1 MDNSNSSVMSE
12 MTQEVAKRRSGR
24 LRIQKRDGAELN
36 LFFEAGKLVHA
47 QVGWTFGLAAVQE
60 VLTWQNYTVVFTA
73 GIAAPIR
80 SIGDEDRAK
89 LEQGSVVEETKYSVP
104 VKLDGYFYAEKHT
117 TAELSDFEA
126 RVLAN
131 ANGTSFED
139 LLSLTEFNLS
149 TLENLIKQLMAKK
162 LLTVEKSP
170 ATPERLKGLRLRKK
184 EPKAKGLLGMFGKKP
199 VELTD
204 LEFQV
209 YDVLNGAVT
218 LWDIHLNLGLAREQV
233 WEAYVSLKKR
243 DLVEN
248 LN

>member
-1 MDNSNSSVMSE
+1 MNNPNSSLMSE
-12 MTQEVAKRRSGR
+12 MTQEAAKRRTGR
-24 LRIQKRDGAELN
+24 LHIQKRDGAELN
-36 LFFEAGKLVHA
+36 LFYDAGLLVHA
-47 QVGWTFGLAAVQE
+47 QFGWTFGLAAVQE
-60 VLTWQNYTVVFTA
+60 ALYWQNYTISFTE
-73 GIAAPIR
+73 GVAAPIK
-80 SIGDEDRAK
+80 SMGAEDRAK
-89 LEQGSVVEETKYSVP
+89 LEQGLVVEQTKYSVP
-104 VKLDGYFYAEKHT
+104 VKLDGYFYAEKST
-117 TAELSDFEA
+117 TTELSDFEA

-131 ANGTSFED
+131 ANGTSFDD
-139 LLSLTEFNLS
+139 LMALTEFNLT
-149 TLENLIKQLMAKK
+149 TLEGLIKQLMTKK

-170 ATPERLKGLRLRKK
+170 ATPERLKSLRLRKK

-218 LWDIHLNLGLAREQV
+218 LWDVHLNLGLAREQV

>member
-1 MDNSNSSVMSE
+1 MNNSNFNLISE
-12 MTQEVAKRRSGR
+12 VAQEVTKRRTGR
-24 LRIQKRDGAELN
+24 LRVQKRDGAELN
-36 LFFEAGKLVHA
+36 LFYDTGKLIHA
-47 QVGWTFGLAAVQE
+47 QFGWTFGLAAVQE
-60 VLTWQNYTVVFTA
+60 ALNWQNYTVVFTE
-73 GIAAPIR
+73 GVAAPIK

-104 VKLDGYFYAEKHT
+104 VKLDGFFYAEKYT
-117 TAELSDFEA
+117 TAELSDAEA
-126 RVLAN
+126 RVLTH

-139 LLSLTEFNLS
+139 LMTVTEFNVS
-149 TLENLIKQLMAKK
+149 TLEGLIKQLMTKK

-184 EPKAKGLLGMFGKKP
+184 EPKSKGLLGVFAKKS
-199 VELTD
+199 VELTN

-218 LWDIHLNLGLAREQV
+218 LWDVHLNLGLAREQV